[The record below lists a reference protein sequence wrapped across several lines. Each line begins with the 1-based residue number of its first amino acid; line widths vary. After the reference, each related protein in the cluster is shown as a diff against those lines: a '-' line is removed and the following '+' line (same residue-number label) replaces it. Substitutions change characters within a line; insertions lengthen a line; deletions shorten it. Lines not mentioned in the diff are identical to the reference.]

1 MKEVLKESIKMHYE
15 NKDYT
20 EVIRDAIL
28 CLMNEIRKKSDL
40 QDDDGVD
47 LINKAF
53 SEKKPLIKINKMQT
67 QTEKNKH
74 RGINDL
80 SKGIVEYFRN
90 PMSHAKQNYSKEVAD
105 ALLVIIDKVLLEEIT
120 QSKSINSIEDWYLEV
135 TSELCPNTNRYAR
148 NLADNIPNNKV
159 YELIVQLYKNRES
172 LKDEK
177 ITIINELIKKLN
189 DEEFAEYCSIIE
201 ADIFGKSKEEDIV
214 KILNFISEK
223 VWRNFNDLS
232 KVKIEDMVLEDIQK
246 CNVYIPDDAFNSF
259 DMDSIQ
265 EHGYIA
271 IGAKHLFNIFD
282 NKKEIAE
289 CIYKKL
295 VNSENN
301 EFEFDFFIEN
311 FFEILSQ
318 EKKPKDDLLI
328 YVSDRLRYRNN
339 PIWYDTFKRKLK
351 DLSTD
356 NEWYKMFCGLFGL
369 NIVIDDE
376 NLPF

>member
-53 SEKKPLIKINKMQT
+53 SEKKPFIKINKMQT

-135 TSELCPNTNRYAR
+135 TSELCPNTNRYAK
-148 NLADNIPNNKV
+148 NLADNIPNNKI
-159 YELIVQLYKNRES
+159 YELIVQLYKNKEN

-189 DEEFAEYCSIIE
+189 EEEFTEYCSIIE
-201 ADIFGKSKEEDIV
+201 TDIFGKSKEEDIV

-223 VWRNFNDLS
+223 VWQNFNDLS
-232 KVKIEDMVLEDIQK
+232 KVKIEDMVLEDIKK
-246 CNVYIPDDAFNSF
+246 CNVYTTDNSF
-259 DMDSIQ
+259 DYDLVQ
-265 EHGYIA
+265 EHGDIA
-271 IGAKHLFNIFD
+271 IGAKHLFNLFD
-282 NKKEIAE
+282 NKKEIVE
-289 CIYKKL
+289 CIYEKL
-295 VNSENN
+295 VDSKNN
-301 EFEFDFFIEN
+301 EFEFDFIIEN
-311 FFEILSQ
+311 FFEILAQ
-318 EKKPKDDLLI
+318 EKKPEYDLLNSI
-328 YVSDRLRYRNN
+328 NDRLRYRNS
-339 PIWYDTFKRKLK
+339 PIWFDTFKRKLK
-351 DLSTD
+351 ALPMD
-356 NEWYKMFCGLFGL
+356 NEWHKMFDGMFGVFTFSD
-369 NIVIDDE
+369 NDDE
-376 NLPF
+376 LPF

>member
-53 SEKKPLIKINKMQT
+53 SEKKALIKVNKMQT

-90 PMSHAKQNYSKEVAD
+90 PMSHAKQNYSKEIAD
-105 ALLVIIDKVLLEEIT
+105 ALLVIIDKVLLEEIM

-135 TSELCPNTNRYAR
+135 TSELCPNTNRYAK

-159 YELIVQLYKNRES
+159 YELIVQLYRKKEN

-177 ITIINELIKKLN
+177 ITIINELIKKL
-189 DEEFAEYCSIIE
+189 DKEEFAEYCSIIE
-201 ADIFGKSKEEDIV
+201 TDIFGKSKEDVV
-214 KILNFISEK
+214 KILNFISER
-223 VWRNFNDLS
+223 VWQNFNDLS
-232 KVKIEDMVLEDIQK
+232 KVKIEDMVLEDIKK
-246 CNVYIPDDAFNSF
+246 CNVYTTDNSF
-259 DMDSIQ
+259 DFDVVR
-265 EHGYIA
+265 EYGNIA
-271 IGAKHLFNIFD
+271 IGAKHLFKLFE
-282 NKKEIAE
+282 NKKEIVE
-289 CIYKKL
+289 CVYEKL
-295 VNSENN
+295 ITAKNN
-301 EFEFDFFIEN
+301 EFEFDFLIEN
-311 FFEILSQ
+311 FFEIVSQ
-318 EKKPKDDLLI
+318 ERKPEYDLLDCI
-328 YVSDRLRYRNN
+328 NDRLRYRNK
-339 PIWYDTFKRKLK
+339 PIWFDTFKRKLK
-351 DLSTD
+351 VLPMD
-356 NEWYKMFCGLFGL
+356 NDWHKTFDDIFGVFTFSD
-369 NIVIDDE
+369 NDVD
-376 NLPF
+376 LPF

>member
-53 SEKKPLIKINKMQT
+53 SEKKALIKVNKMQT

-90 PMSHAKQNYSKEVAD
+90 PMSHAKQNYSKEIAD
-105 ALLVIIDKVLLEEIT
+105 ALLVIIDKVLLEEIM

-135 TSELCPNTNRYAR
+135 TSELCPNTNRYAK

-159 YELIVQLYKNRES
+159 YELIVQLYRKKEN

-177 ITIINELIKKLN
+177 ITIINELIKKL
-189 DEEFAEYCSIIE
+189 DKEEFAEYCSIIE
-201 ADIFGKSKEEDIV
+201 MDIFGKSKEEDVV
-214 KILNFISEK
+214 KILNFISER
-223 VWRNFNDLS
+223 VWQNFNDLS

-246 CNVYIPDDAFNSF
+246 CNVYTTDNSF
-259 DMDSIQ
+259 DFDIVR
-265 EHGYIA
+265 EYGNIA
-271 IGAKHLFNIFD
+271 IGAKHLFKLFE
-282 NKKEIAE
+282 NKKEIVE
-289 CIYKKL
+289 CVYEKL
-295 VNSENN
+295 ITVKNN
-301 EFEFDFFIEN
+301 EFEFDFLIEN

-318 EKKPKDDLLI
+318 ERKPEHDLLDCI
-328 YVSDRLRYRNN
+328 NDRLRYRNK
-339 PIWYDTFKRKLK
+339 PIWFDTFKRKLK
-351 DLSTD
+351 VLPMD
-356 NEWYKMFCGLFGL
+356 NDWHKTFDDIFGVFTFSD
-369 NIVIDDE
+369 NDVD
-376 NLPF
+376 LPF

>member
-53 SEKKPLIKINKMQT
+53 SEKNPLIKINKMQT

-90 PMSHAKQNYSKEVAD
+90 PMSHAKQNYSKEIAD

-135 TSELCPNTNRYAR
+135 TSDLCPNTNRYAK
-148 NLADNIPNNKV
+148 NLADNIPNNKI
-159 YELIVQLYKNRES
+159 YELIVQLYKNKEN

-189 DEEFAEYCSIIE
+189 EEEFTEYCSIIE
-201 ADIFGKSKEEDIV
+201 TDIFGKSKEEDII

-223 VWRNFNDLS
+223 VWQNFKDLS
-232 KVKIEDMVLEDIQK
+232 KVKIEDMVLEDIKK
-246 CNVYIPDDAFNSF
+246 CNVYTTDNSF
-259 DMDSIQ
+259 DYDLVQ
-265 EHGYIA
+265 EHGSIA
-271 IGAKHLFNIFD
+271 IGAKHLFNLFD
-282 NKKEIAE
+282 NKKEIVE
-289 CIYKKL
+289 YIYEKL
-295 VNSENN
+295 VNSRNN
-301 EFEFDFFIEN
+301 EFEFNFIIEN
-311 FFEILSQ
+311 FFEILAQ
-318 EKKPKDDLLI
+318 ERKPEYDLLNSI
-328 YVSDRLRYRNN
+328 NDRLRYRNS
-339 PIWYDTFKRKLK
+339 PIWFDTFKRKLK
-351 DLSTD
+351 VLPTN
-356 NEWYKMFCGLFGL
+356 NEWHKMFDGIFGVFSFSD
-369 NIVIDDE
+369 NDDD
-376 NLPF
+376 LPF

>member
-1 MKEVLKESIKMHYE
+1 MNEVLKESIKMHYE

-53 SEKKPLIKINKMQT
+53 SEKKPLIKVNKMQT

-90 PMSHAKQNYSKEVAD
+90 PMSHTKQNHSKEIAD
-105 ALLVIIDKVLLEEIT
+105 ALLVIIDKVLLEEIM

-159 YELIVQLYKNRES
+159 YELIVQLYKNREN
-172 LKDEK
+172 LKYEK
-177 ITIINELIKKLN
+177 ITIINELIKKLSE
-189 DEEFAEYCSIIE
+189 EEFTEYCSIIE
-201 ADIFGKSKEEDIV
+201 NEIFGKSQEEDIV

-223 VWRNFNDLS
+223 VWQNFNNLS
-232 KVKIEDMVLEDIQK
+232 KVKIEDMVLEDIKK
-246 CNVYIPDDAFNSF
+246 CTIYTTDNSF
-259 DMDSIQ
+259 DYDLVQ

-271 IGAKHLFNIFD
+271 IRAKHLFNLFD
-282 NKKEIAE
+282 NKKEIVE
-289 CIYKKL
+289 CIYEKL
-295 VNSENN
+295 VDARNN
-301 EFEFDFFIEN
+301 EFEFNFIIEN
-311 FFEILSQ
+311 FFEILAQ
-318 EKKPKDDLLI
+318 ERKPEYDLLN
-328 YVSDRLRYRNN
+328 STDDRLRYRNS
-339 PIWYDTFKRKLK
+339 PIWLDTFKRKLK
-351 DLSTD
+351 ALPSD
-356 NEWYKMFCGLFGL
+356 NEWHKMFNGILGVLTFSDNG
-369 NIVIDDE
+369 DD
-376 NLPF
+376 LPF